1 MNKTEL
7 IKEYMDQVRHN
18 IYNLYPADDFL
29 SALQNDLEDYTTQF
43 PECNFDDIIEQFG
56 NPELVARDFLNNADT
71 DSPKTKARKKK
82 LKIILWICALVI
94 IGVLAALCIFA
105 ATQRQVMF
113 EDVTTI
119 IYSE

>member
-1 MNKTEL
+1 MNKAEL

-29 SALQNDLEDYTTQF
+29 SALQNDLEDYTAQF
-43 PECNFDDIIEQFG
+43 PDCDFDDIVEQFG

-71 DSPKTKARKKK
+71 DSPRTKARKKK

-94 IGVLAALCIFA
+94 IGVLAVLCIFA

>member
-71 DSPKTKARKKK
+71 DSPRTKARKKK
-82 LKIILWICALVI
+82 FKIILWICALVI
-94 IGVLAALCIFA
+94 IGVLAALCIYA